1 MQFTHNTFHS
11 CPSCDRLHPTWNRCT
26 EPTLRVAPGEV
37 FQLVCPEPSNGQ
49 VNRNSTAADV
59 DKLDYRLSDP
69 LCGPVYI
76 EGAEPGDTLKVD
88 ILNLELGE
96 WGWTA
101 INPNVGLL
109 SEDFRNSYFRCF
121 GLQQDHVD
129 ILGEK
134 FKLNP
139 MMGVLGVAPAMD
151 GDFLSVTPTVAGGNI
166 DVRYLTKGSSLYLP
180 VFNKGALLSG
190 SDGHALQGEGE
201 ISGFAIEAPMTATL
215 KVDVIKNRTI
225 ASPMLDFSTRLYE
238 ETEYRS
244 FLGIGTDLMAAAK
257 DSVRFAIDALV
268 RSLRVEPHEAYAVL
282 GTIGELRIH
291 EIVNPSWV
299 VGCLIPR
306 RLLGRV

>member
-1 MQFTHNTFHS
+1 MQFTHGTFHS
-11 CPSCDRLHPTWNRCT
+11 CSRCNQLYPTWNRRN
-26 EPTLRVAPGEV
+26 EPTLRVVPGEV

-59 DKLDYRLSDP
+59 DKLDYRRSDP

-76 EGAEPGDTLKVD
+76 EGAAPGDTLKVD
-88 ILNLELGE
+88 LLNLELGD

-109 SEDFRNSYFRCF
+109 SEDFKSSYFRPFDLKC
-121 GLQQDHVD
+121 DHVD
-129 ILGEK
+129 ILGER

-139 MMGVLGVAPAMD
+139 MMGVLGVAPAED
-151 GDFLSVTPTVAGGNI
+151 GDFLSVTPTQAGGNI

-180 VFNKGALLSG
+180 VFNDGALLSG

-201 ISGFAIEAPMTATL
+201 ISGFAIEAPITATL
-215 KVDVIKNRTI
+215 KVEVIKNRAI
-225 ASPMLDFSTRLYE
+225 SSPMLDFSTHIYE

-257 DSVRFAIDALV
+257 DSVRFAVDALV
-268 RSLRVEPHEAYAVL
+268 RSLGVEPHEAYAVL

-291 EIVNPSWV
+291 EIVNPNWV

-306 RLLGRV
+306 RLLGSV

>member
-26 EPTLRVAPGEV
+26 EPTLCVAPGEV

-76 EGAEPGDTLKVD
+76 DGAEPGDTLKVD

-215 KVDVIKNRTI
+215 KVDVIKNRAI
-225 ASPMLDFSTRLYE
+225 ASPMLDFSTRIYE

-257 DSVRFAIDALV
+257 DSVRFAVDALV